1 MKLFDRDGPLMR
13 ALTYLGNLI
22 LLNLVYPL
30 RCLPVVTAGAASA
43 ALYTVT
49 LGNLRGEDGS
59 TVRRFFRAF
68 RANFKKASIEWLVM
82 LLVAAVIYVEVRL
95 LTQTDFAL
103 KRAVELV
110 FLCVLFLYLPTL
122 QFLFPIQAYFE
133 NSAAKTLKNAVAL
146 GIAKL
151 PQAIL
156 LLVLNSFPLVFLYF
170 NLTTFFRLLPLWCMI
185 GFAATAQL
193 SSRLLLRIFKKLQS

>member
-1 MKLFDRDGPLMR
+1 MKLFDHDGPLMR

-22 LLNLVYPL
+22 LLNLVFL
-30 RCLPVVTAGAASA
+30 LCCIPVVTTGAACA

-49 LGNLRGEDGS
+49 LGNLRGEDGG

-68 RANFKKASIEWLVM
+68 RANFKKATVEWLVM
-82 LLVAAVIYVEVRL
+82 LAAAAVIFVDFRL
-95 LTQTDFAL
+95 LMQTDFAL
-103 KRAVELV
+103 KRVVELV

-122 QFLFPIQAYFE
+122 QFLFPIQAYYE
-133 NSAAKTLKNAVAL
+133 NSIAKTLKNAVAL

-156 LLVLNSFPLVFLYF
+156 LLALNGFPLVFLYF
-170 NLTTFFRLLPLWCMI
+170 NLTTFFRLLPLWSMI

-193 SSRLLLRIFKKLQS
+193 GSRLLLRIFKKLA

>member
-1 MKLFDRDGPLMR
+1 MKLFDHDGPLMR

-22 LLNLVYPL
+22 LLNLVFL
-30 RCLPVVTAGAASA
+30 LCCIPVVTAGAACA

-49 LGNLRGEDGS
+49 LGNLRGEDGG

-68 RANFKKASIEWLVM
+68 RANFKKATVEWLVM
-82 LLVAAVIYVEVRL
+82 LAAAAVILVDFRL

-103 KRAVELV
+103 KRVVELV

-122 QFLFPIQAYFE
+122 QFLFPIQAYYE
-133 NSAAKTLKNAVAL
+133 NSIAKTLKNAVAL

-156 LLVLNSFPLVFLYF
+156 LLVLNGFPLVFLYF

-193 SSRLLLRIFKKLQS
+193 GSRLLLRIFKKLA

>member
-1 MKLFDRDGPLMR
+1 
-13 ALTYLGNLI
+13 
-22 LLNLVYPL
+22 
-30 RCLPVVTAGAASA
+30 
-43 ALYTVT
+43 
-49 LGNLRGEDGS
+49 
-59 TVRRFFRAF
+59 
-68 RANFKKASIEWLVM
+68 M
-82 LLVAAVIYVEVRL
+82 LLAAAVIYVDFRL

-103 KRAVELV
+103 ERAVELV

-122 QFLFPIQAYFE
+122 QFLFPIQAYYE
-133 NSAAKTLKNAVAL
+133 NSIAKTLKNAVAL

-156 LLVLNSFPLVFLYF
+156 LLALNGFPLVFLYF

-193 SSRLLLRIFKKLQS
+193 GSRLLLRIFKKLA